1 MNVYSEKNVAKR
13 SHKYYQT
20 QQQRGLPLYMFNKFH
35 SDCRAR
41 FLMYII
47 VVICQFYIH
56 IALDES
62 FNFEWR
68 NHHKFD
74 NIANNYIY
82 T

>member
-68 NHHKFD
+68 KLHKFD
-74 NIANNYIY
+74 HIANNFM
-82 T
+82 

>member
-1 MNVYSEKNVAKR
+1 
-13 SHKYYQT
+13 
-20 QQQRGLPLYMFNKFH
+20 MFTVKKMWLKDLTSTIKLSNKEAYLCECLINFIQIVE
-35 SDCRAR
+35 AR
-41 FLMYII
+41 FLMCII

-74 NIANNYIY
+74 NIAKNYLY